1 MVNSDKHK
9 KYYCIYYYPLTKIS
23 GDEILNQIASVVMS
37 LSKGEKVFITGAT
50 GFVGSNL
57 ARRYLGHGA
66 EVYINVRKTS
76 DTWRIDDILRD
87 VNIVPVDITDFE
99 KLRDSLKKIQPCF
112 IFHTAAY
119 GGNAAQKNP
128 EKIIASNIAGT
139 LNIVRCCR
147 DINVDLLVNTGSS
160 SEYGMKNSPMKET
173 DLLEPVTEYGAS
185 KAAATLY
192 CQTYARTEKIPV
204 ITLRLFS
211 PYGSYEQK
219 SRLIP
224 SVILAALQKKN
235 PKISSRQFVRDF
247 IYIEDVLSAYDAAL
261 DLTDASGKI
270 FNIGSGNQYS
280 VGEVVDIIIRL
291 LGNDVSYE
299 TGIPQA
305 WKNEPATWKAD
316 IKKAKTELFWEPEYS
331 LEQGLLETINW
342 FKDHAELYQK

>member
-1 MVNSDKHK
+1 MDKIH
-9 KYYCIYYYPLTKIS
+9 I
-23 GDEILNQIASVVMS
+23 QIASVVMS

-57 ARRYLGHGA
+57 ARRYLGQGA
-66 EVYINVRKTS
+66 EVYVNIRKTS

-87 VNIVPVDITDFE
+87 VNIVPLDITDFE
-99 KLRDSLKKIQPCF
+99 KLRSSLKKIRPGF
-112 IFHTAAY
+112 ILHTAAY
-119 GGNAAQKNP
+119 GGSAAQEDP

-139 LNIVRCCR
+139 LNILRSCR

-160 SEYGMKNSPMKET
+160 SEYGMKNSPMKES
-173 DLLEPVTEYGAS
+173 DLLEPVTGYGVS
-185 KAAATLY
+185 KASATLY
-192 CQTYARTEKIPV
+192 CQTYARAEKIPV

-211 PYGSYEQK
+211 PYGRYEQK

-224 SVILAALQKKN
+224 SVILSALQKKS

-247 IYIEDVLSAYDAAL
+247 IYLDDVLSAYDAAL
-261 DLTDASGKI
+261 DLTEASGKI

-291 LGNDVSYE
+291 LGNEVSYE

-305 WKNEPATWKAD
+305 WKNEPASWKAD
-316 IKKAKTELFWEPEYS
+316 IGKAKSELFWEPEYS
-331 LEQGLLETINW
+331 LEQGLLATINW
-342 FKDHAELYQK
+342 FKDHKELYQK